1 LPAAR
6 LTADHVQRAAEA
18 WRAAGFA
25 QHTRSTYSKCLRRFL
40 RWLERIGIAPLTI
53 SDAVPK
59 IHQPQPRTT
68 IATDE
73 ERRQILEAASPGF
86 RFFLLLCAD
95 LGLRHRTAARICAA
109 NYNPHLRA
117 LSFYT
122 KGNVHQTLP
131 VSAAIAEIIE
141 KLPKDINRQEPIVN
155 ILRGH
160 RPGTQPGPAPRFT
173 KQWKALKKRAG
184 IRAELRI
191 HDLRR
196 TLAEDVWNATHDLR
210 AVQAQLGHRSPTTT
224 ARYLAD
230 RITLQDL
237 KPILRKVQQLRTL
250 RETETAAAAATI
262 AAPEPLT
269 HDPDAC
275 PTCPAQPF
283 CNENSRICLR
293 DNTQHDA

>member
-1 LPAAR
+1 
-6 LTADHVQRAAEA
+6 
-18 WRAAGFA
+18 
-25 QHTRSTYSKCLRRFL
+25 L

-53 SDAVPK
+53 SDAVPR

-73 ERRQILEAASPGF
+73 ERRQILEAARPHF

-122 KGNVHQTLP
+122 KGNVHQTVP
-131 VSAAIAEIIE
+131 VSAEIADVID
-141 KLPKDINRQEPIVN
+141 KLPPGINRQEPIVN
-155 ILRGH
+155 ILRAH
-160 RPGTQPGPAPRFT
+160 RPGTQPGPTPRFT

-184 IRAELRI
+184 IRPELRI

-250 RETETAAAAATI
+250 REAETLATVAATV
-262 AAPEPLT
+262 PLT
-269 HDPDAC
+269 HDPEAC

-283 CNENSRICLR
+283 CTPDSRLCLR
-293 DNTQHDA
+293 EKTQHDS

>member
-1 LPAAR
+1 M
-6 LTADHVQRAAEA
+6 QRAASA
-18 WRAAGFA
+18 WKNAKFA

-53 SDAVPK
+53 SDAVPR

-73 ERRQILEAASPGF
+73 ERRQLLEAASASF

-109 NYNPHLRA
+109 NYNPNLHA

-131 VSAAIAEIIE
+131 VTAAIAEVIE
-141 KLPKDINRQEPIVN
+141 KLPPTIDRQEPIVN
-155 ILRGH
+155 ILRKH
-160 RPGTQPGPAPRFT
+160 RPGTQPGPSPRFT

-184 IRAELRI
+184 IRPELRI

-237 KPILRKVQQLRTL
+237 KPILRKVQQLRAV
-250 RETETAAAAATI
+250 RETETAAAAI
-262 AAPEPLT
+262 AALPMIPTE
-269 HDPDAC
+269 DAC
-275 PTCPAQPF
+275 ANCPAQPF
-283 CNENSRICLR
+283 CTPEARLCMR
-293 DNTQHDA
+293 HKTQHDA

>member
-1 LPAAR
+1 M
-6 LTADHVQRAAEA
+6 QRAAGA
-18 WRAAGFA
+18 WKQSSFA
-25 QHTRSTYSKCLRRFL
+25 QHTRSTYSKCLCRFV
-40 RWLERIGIAPLTI
+40 RWLERVAGAPATV
-53 SDAVPK
+53 SDAVPR

-73 ERRQILEAASPGF
+73 ERRQILEAASPAL

-95 LGLRHRTAARICAA
+95 LGLRHRTAASISIS
-109 NYNPHLRA
+109 NYNPDLRA

-122 KGNVHQTLP
+122 KGHVHQTLP
-131 VSAAIAEIIE
+131 VTAQIAGAIEA
-141 KLPKDINRQEPIVN
+141 LPRDADRLAPIVN
-155 ILRGH
+155 LLRGKN
-160 RPGTQPGPAPRFT
+160 RPGTRPGQKPRFT

-184 IRAELRI
+184 IRPDLRI

-237 KPILRKVQQLRTL
+237 KPILRKVEQLRAI
-250 RETETAAAAATI
+250 RETQPAVLTANSQC
-262 AAPEPLT
+262 
-269 HDPDAC
+269 H
-275 PTCPAQPF
+275 TCPVYSF
-283 CNENSRICLR
+283 CNQEAPLCRR
-293 DNTQHDA
+293 DHTETDA

>member
-1 LPAAR
+1 VIEHLPA
-6 LTADHVQRAAEA
+6 
-18 WRAAGFA
+18 G
-25 QHTRSTYSKCLRRFL
+25 
-40 RWLERIGIAPLTI
+40 
-53 SDAVPK
+53 
-59 IHQPQPRTT
+59 
-68 IATDE
+68 TD
-73 ERRQILEAASPGF
+73 
-86 RFFLLLCAD
+86 
-95 LGLRHRTAARICAA
+95 
-109 NYNPHLRA
+109 
-117 LSFYT
+117 
-122 KGNVHQTLP
+122 
-131 VSAAIAEIIE
+131 
-141 KLPKDINRQEPIVN
+141 RQEPIVN
-155 ILRGH
+155 LLRKH
-160 RPGTQPGPAPRFT
+160 RPGTQPGSAPRFT

-250 RETETAAAAATI
+250 RETENANAAAAQI
-262 AAPEPLT
+262 AALVPLM

-283 CNENSRICLR
+283 CEPNSRLCLR
-293 DNTQHDA
+293 EKTQHDA

>member
-1 LPAAR
+1 MP
-6 LTADHVQRAAEA
+6 TEA
-18 WRAAGFA
+18 WKAAKFA

-40 RWLERIGIAPLTI
+40 RWLERIDAAPLTI
-53 SDAVPK
+53 SDAVPR

-73 ERRQILEAASPGF
+73 ERRQLLDAASPAF
-86 RFFLLLCAD
+86 RFFLLLCGD
-95 LGLRHRTAARICAA
+95 LGLRHRTAAKICAA

-131 VSAAIAEIIE
+131 VSAAIAEVIE
-141 KLPKDINRQEPIVN
+141 KLPPGTDRQEPIVN
-155 ILRGH
+155 VLRGH
-160 RPGTQPGPAPRFT
+160 RPGTPPGPAPRFT

-250 RETETAAAAATI
+250 RETENANAAAAQL
-262 AAPEPLT
+262 AAVAPLML
-269 HDPDAC
+269 DPDAC
-275 PTCPAQPF
+275 ATCPAQPF
-283 CNENSRICLR
+283 CGPNARLCLR
-293 DNTQHDA
+293 EKTHFDS

>member
-1 LPAAR
+1 M
-6 LTADHVQRAAEA
+6 
-18 WRAAGFA
+18 
-25 QHTRSTYSKCLRRFL
+25 
-40 RWLERIGIAPLTI
+40 
-53 SDAVPK
+53 
-59 IHQPQPRTT
+59 
-68 IATDE
+68 
-73 ERRQILEAASPGF
+73 
-86 RFFLLLCAD
+86 
-95 LGLRHRTAARICAA
+95 
-109 NYNPHLRA
+109 
-117 LSFYT
+117 
-122 KGNVHQTLP
+122 HQTLP

-141 KLPKDINRQEPIVN
+141 KLPKEIDRQEPIVN
-155 ILRGH
+155 LLRPH
-160 RPGTQPGPAPRFT
+160 RPGTQPGPSPRFT

-184 IRAELRI
+184 IRPELRI

-250 RETETAAAAATI
+250 RETETANANAAAQL

-269 HDPDAC
+269 HDPAAC

-283 CNENSRICLR
+283 CTPEARICLR
-293 DNTQHDA
+293 NKTQFDA